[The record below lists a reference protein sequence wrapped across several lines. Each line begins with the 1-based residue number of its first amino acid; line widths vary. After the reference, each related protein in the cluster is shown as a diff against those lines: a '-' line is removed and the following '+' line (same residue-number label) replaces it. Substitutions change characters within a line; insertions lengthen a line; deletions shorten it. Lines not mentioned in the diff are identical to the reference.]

1 MIFLCVCE
9 RECLRSKI
17 NAVTASLQMSTRSP
31 NDEQYNAN
39 DQKRAILYDKD
50 LDFDSLSYPCLSL
63 LT

>member
-39 DQKRAILYDKD
+39 DQKRAILYGKD
-50 LDFDSLSYPCLSL
+50 LDFDSLS
-63 LT
+63 